1 MKDNICDRHMI
12 LTIVGKGV
20 MSTPAST
27 SGSPVGTPR
36 GQGPFPRAST
46 RRGLVEK
53 SPLIR
58 HPSTVS
64 SMSVTVTG
72 DDTGSSSSS
81 VSSENHQFLK
91 DVIDQVLAGDGV
103 GWLKLSKLKKL
114 MEDDTYRMLILNK
127 LITSLEPK
135 VAPDDHIQDVVS
147 YELKAY

>member
-1 MKDNICDRHMI
+1 M
-12 LTIVGKGV
+12 
-20 MSTPAST
+20 
-27 SGSPVGTPR
+27 
-36 GQGPFPRAST
+36 
-46 RRGLVEK
+46 EK

>member
-1 MKDNICDRHMI
+1 
-12 LTIVGKGV
+12 

-27 SGSPVGTPR
+27 SGSPVGTPRESR

-64 SMSVTVTG
+64 SMSVSVTG
-72 DDTGSSSSS
+72 DDTGSSTGST

-91 DVIDQVLAGDGV
+91 DVIEQVLAGDGV

-114 MEDDTYRMLILNK
+114 MEDDTYRMMILNK

-147 YELKAY
+147 NNNCNILK